1 MFGYEPEF
9 VVCGDARIAYYDVG
23 RGKPLVLLHGNGEDS
38 SYWNAQIPELTRFY
52 RVIAVDS
59 RGHGASG
66 SGGHGLS
73 FEMMAEDLK
82 TVLDTLGVK
91 KAHFLGFSDGGNL
104 ALTFALAHPQRVLSL
119 ILNGANLAPQ
129 GMRPLV
135 QLPVVAE
142 YHLCGLL
149 SPFSQSFRQKQQ
161 ILGLMVNHPHIS
173 PHQLAA
179 LTMPALVIVGQ
190 HDMIRHQHSLLIA
203 HSLPRSRFVCLPGA
217 DHFCAAK
224 QPEAFN
230 REVLSFLSAL

>member
-1 MFGYEPEF
+1 MQPRSGL
-9 VVCGDARIAYYDVG
+9 VQSADAQIFYLEYPSPHPHAQT
-23 RGKPLVLLHGNGEDS
+23 LILLHGNGEDHRYFARQIAAFSARFRLVLMDTRGQGRS
-38 SYWNAQIPELTRFY
+38 SAG
-52 RVIAVDS
+52 
-59 RGHGASG
+59 RGKLNFSV
-66 SGGHGLS
+66 
-73 FEMMAEDLK
+73 FTQDL
-82 TVLDTLGVK
+82 
-91 KAHFLGFSDGGNL
+91 LGFSDGGNL

>member
-1 MFGYEPEF
+1 
-9 VVCGDARIAYYDVG
+9 
-23 RGKPLVLLHGNGEDS
+23 
-38 SYWNAQIPELTRFY
+38 
-52 RVIAVDS
+52 
-59 RGHGASG
+59 
-66 SGGHGLS
+66 
-73 FEMMAEDLK
+73 
-82 TVLDTLGVK
+82 
-91 KAHFLGFSDGGNL
+91 
-104 ALTFALAHPQRVLSL
+104 
-119 ILNGANLAPQ
+119 
-129 GMRPLV
+129 MRPLV

-149 SPFSQSFRQKQQ
+149 SPFSQNFRQKQQ